1 MKKFRLIN
9 EKVITVFLCSMI
21 TLFAFSSFLS
31 NVDKEVLSN
40 MFSSVNM
47 IEEEAKEE
55 FVDSISELSK
65 ENNVTKRVIVY
76 DGMTMSELT
85 EKLNRSLKSTIAG
98 KGDIFASYS
107 LERGV
112 DPYLAV
118 SIMLLETGCNW
129 SCSSLMR
136 RCNNV
141 GGQKGSPSCD
151 GGSYKSYPSLDEGI
165 KGFIDNIA
173 DNYYA
178 YGLTTPEA
186 MNKKY
191 AASDMW
197 AIKVNTGGNSS
208 HNNVEPYTVT
218 YMYKRIKLKT

>member
-47 IEEEAKEE
+47 IEEETKEE

-98 KGDIFASYS
+98 KGDVFASYS

-136 RCNNV
+136 KCNNV

-191 AASDMW
+191 AASNMW
-197 AIKVNTGGNSS
+197 AIKVNNYISS
-208 HNNVEPYTVT
+208 V
-218 YMYKRIKLKT
+218 KAK

>member
-47 IEEEAKEE
+47 IEEETKEE

-136 RCNNV
+136 KCNNV

-191 AASDMW
+191 AASNMW
-197 AIKVNTGGNSS
+197 SIKVNNYISS
-208 HNNVEPYTVT
+208 V
-218 YMYKRIKLKT
+218 KAK

>member
-1 MKKFRLIN
+1 MISLICFAWNKWGEKRVNVFKYIN
-9 EKVITVFLCSMI
+9 EKVMTVFTCSML

-31 NVDKEVLSN
+31 NIDKESLKN
-40 MFSSVNM
+40 IFSSVNM
-47 IEEEAKEE
+47 TQEEEIIKI
-55 FVDSISELSK
+55 DSIAELKK
-65 ENNVTKRVIVY
+65 EGNVTKKVIVY
-76 DGMTMSELT
+76 DGMTLNELT

-98 KGDIFASYS
+98 KGDVFASYS

-136 RCNNV
+136 KCNNV

-151 GGSYKSYPSLDEGI
+151 GGSYRAYPSLDEGI

-191 AASDMW
+191 AESNMW
-197 AIKVNTGGNSS
+197 AIKVNNYISS
-208 HNNVEPYTVT
+208 V
-218 YMYKRIKLKT
+218 KAK

>member
-1 MKKFRLIN
+1 
-9 EKVITVFLCSMI
+9 
-21 TLFAFSSFLS
+21 
-31 NVDKEVLSN
+31 

-191 AASDMW
+191 AASNMW
-197 AIKVNTGGNSS
+197 AIKVNNYISS
-208 HNNVEPYTVT
+208 V
-218 YMYKRIKLKT
+218 KAK

>member
-1 MKKFRLIN
+1 MEKFRLIN

-47 IEEEAKEE
+47 IEEETKEE

-98 KGDIFASYS
+98 KGDVFASYS

-136 RCNNV
+136 KCNNV

-151 GGSYKSYPSLDEGI
+151 GGSYKSYSSLDEGI

-191 AASDMW
+191 AESNMW
-197 AIKVNTGGNSS
+197 AIKVNNYISS
-208 HNNVEPYTVT
+208 V
-218 YMYKRIKLKT
+218 KAK

>member
-47 IEEEAKEE
+47 IEEDTKEE

-76 DGMTMSELT
+76 DGMTMSELA

-118 SIMLLETGCNW
+118 SIMLLETGCN
-129 SCSSLMR
+129 
-136 RCNNV
+136 
-141 GGQKGSPSCD
+141 
-151 GGSYKSYPSLDEGI
+151 
-165 KGFIDNIA
+165 
-173 DNYYA
+173 
-178 YGLTTPEA
+178 
-186 MNKKY
+186 
-191 AASDMW
+191 
-197 AIKVNTGGNSS
+197 
-208 HNNVEPYTVT
+208 
-218 YMYKRIKLKT
+218 

>member
-1 MKKFRLIN
+1 MEKFRLIN

-136 RCNNV
+136 KCNNV

-197 AIKVNTGGNSS
+197 AIKVNNYISS
-208 HNNVEPYTVT
+208 V
-218 YMYKRIKLKT
+218 KAK

>member
-55 FVDSISELSK
+55 FVDSISDFSK
-65 ENNVTKRVIVY
+65 ETNVTKRVSVY
-76 DGMTMSELT
+76 DGFTRCEVT
-85 EKLNRSLKSTIAG
+85 EKLNSSHKSNIAR
-98 KGDIFASYS
+98 KGDLIASYS
-107 LERGV
+107 LDRGV

-191 AASDMW
+191 AASNMW
-197 AIKVNTGGNSS
+197 AIKVNNYISS
-208 HNNVEPYTVT
+208 V
-218 YMYKRIKLKT
+218 KAK

>member
-76 DGMTMSELT
+76 DGMTMSELA

-136 RCNNV
+136 KCNNV

-178 YGLTTPEA
+178 YGLSTPEA

-197 AIKVNTGGNSS
+197 AIKVNNYISS
-208 HNNVEPYTVT
+208 V
-218 YMYKRIKLKT
+218 KAK

>member
-47 IEEEAKEE
+47 IEEETKEE

-136 RCNNV
+136 KCNNV

-191 AASDMW
+191 AASNMW
-197 AIKVNTGGNSS
+197 AIKVNNYISS
-208 HNNVEPYTVT
+208 V
-218 YMYKRIKLKT
+218 KAK

>member
-47 IEEEAKEE
+47 IEEETKEE

-136 RCNNV
+136 KCNNV

-151 GGSYKSYPSLDEGI
+151 GGSYKSYSSLDEGI

-197 AIKVNTGGNSS
+197 AIKVNNYISS
-208 HNNVEPYTVT
+208 V
-218 YMYKRIKLKT
+218 KAK

>member
-1 MKKFRLIN
+1 MNVFKYIN
-9 EKVITVFLCSMI
+9 EKVMTVFTCSML

-31 NVDKEVLSN
+31 NIDKDSLKN
-40 MFSSVNM
+40 IFSSVNM
-47 IEEEAKEE
+47 TQEEEIIKI
-55 FVDSISELSK
+55 DSIAELKK
-65 ENNVTKRVIVY
+65 EGNVTKKVIVY
-76 DGMTMSELT
+76 DGMTLNELT

-98 KGDIFASYS
+98 KGDVFASYS

-136 RCNNV
+136 KCNNV

-151 GGSYKSYPSLDEGI
+151 GGSYRAYPSLDEGI

-191 AASDMW
+191 AESYMW
-197 AIKVNTGGNSS
+197 AIKVNNYISS
-208 HNNVEPYTVT
+208 V
-218 YMYKRIKLKT
+218 KAK

>member
-1 MKKFRLIN
+1 VKKFRLIN

-191 AASDMW
+191 AASNVW
-197 AIKVNTGGNSS
+197 AIKVNNYISS
-208 HNNVEPYTVT
+208 V
-218 YMYKRIKLKT
+218 KAK

>member
-47 IEEEAKEE
+47 IEEDTKEE

-76 DGMTMSELT
+76 DGMTMSELA

-136 RCNNV
+136 KCNNV

-191 AASDMW
+191 AASNMW
-197 AIKVNTGGNSS
+197 AIKVNNYISS
-208 HNNVEPYTVT
+208 VKAKCCTQSG
-218 YMYKRIKLKT
+218 

>member
-191 AASDMW
+191 AASNVW
-197 AIKVNTGGNSS
+197 AIKVNNYISS
-208 HNNVEPYTVT
+208 V
-218 YMYKRIKLKT
+218 KAK

>member
-47 IEEEAKEE
+47 IEEETKEE

-129 SCSSLMR
+129 SCSSLMKK
-136 RCNNV
+136 CNNV

-191 AASDMW
+191 AASNMW
-197 AIKVNTGGNSS
+197 AIKVNNYISS
-208 HNNVEPYTVT
+208 V
-218 YMYKRIKLKT
+218 KAK

>member
-1 MKKFRLIN
+1 VNVFKYIN
-9 EKVITVFLCSMI
+9 EKVMTVFTCSML

-31 NVDKEVLSN
+31 NIDKESLKN
-40 MFSSVNM
+40 IFSSVNM
-47 IEEEAKEE
+47 TQEEEIIKI
-55 FVDSISELSK
+55 DSIAELKK
-65 ENNVTKRVIVY
+65 EGNVTKKVIVY

-98 KGDIFASYS
+98 KGDVFASYS

-136 RCNNV
+136 KCNNV

-151 GGSYKSYPSLDEGI
+151 GGSYRAYPSLDEGI

-191 AASDMW
+191 AESNMW
-197 AIKVNTGGNSS
+197 AIKVNNYISS
-208 HNNVEPYTVT
+208 V
-218 YMYKRIKLKT
+218 KAK

>member
-1 MKKFRLIN
+1 MEKFRLIN

-76 DGMTMSELT
+76 DDMTMSELT

-191 AASDMW
+191 AASNMW
-197 AIKVNTGGNSS
+197 AIKVNNYISS
-208 HNNVEPYTVT
+208 V
-218 YMYKRIKLKT
+218 KAK

>member
-1 MKKFRLIN
+1 MEKFRLIN

-47 IEEEAKEE
+47 IEEETKEE

-98 KGDIFASYS
+98 KGDVFASYS

-191 AASDMW
+191 AASNMW
-197 AIKVNTGGNSS
+197 AIKVNNYISS
-208 HNNVEPYTVT
+208 V
-218 YMYKRIKLKT
+218 KAK

>member
-1 MKKFRLIN
+1 MEKFRLIN

-191 AASDMW
+191 AASNVW
-197 AIKVNTGGNSS
+197 AIKVNNYISS
-208 HNNVEPYTVT
+208 V
-218 YMYKRIKLKT
+218 KAK

>member
-1 MKKFRLIN
+1 MEKFRLIN

-129 SCSSLMR
+129 SCSLLMR

-191 AASDMW
+191 AASNVW
-197 AIKVNTGGNSS
+197 AIKVNNYISS
-208 HNNVEPYTVT
+208 V
-218 YMYKRIKLKT
+218 KAK

>member
-1 MKKFRLIN
+1 MNVFKYIN
-9 EKVITVFLCSMI
+9 EKVMTVFTCSML

-31 NVDKEVLSN
+31 NIDKESLKN
-40 MFSSVNM
+40 IFSSVNM
-47 IEEEAKEE
+47 AEEEEIIKI
-55 FVDSISELSK
+55 DSIAELKK
-65 ENNVTKRVIVY
+65 EGNVTEKVIVY
-76 DGMTMSELT
+76 DGMTLNELT

-98 KGDIFASYS
+98 KGDVFASYS

-136 RCNNV
+136 KCNNV

-151 GGSYKSYPSLDEGI
+151 GGSYRAYPSLDEGI

-191 AASDMW
+191 AESNMW
-197 AIKVNTGGNSS
+197 AIKVNNYISS
-208 HNNVEPYTVT
+208 V
-218 YMYKRIKLKT
+218 KAK

>member
-1 MKKFRLIN
+1 MEKFRLIN

-186 MNKKY
+186 MNRKY
-191 AASDMW
+191 AESTAW
-197 AIKVNTGGNSS
+197 ATKVRN
-208 HNNVEPYTVT
+208 
-218 YMYKRIKLKT
+218 YMSQVQAK

>member
-1 MKKFRLIN
+1 
-9 EKVITVFLCSMI
+9 
-21 TLFAFSSFLS
+21 
-31 NVDKEVLSN
+31 

-98 KGDIFASYS
+98 KGDVFASYS

-136 RCNNV
+136 KCNNV

-191 AASDMW
+191 AASNVW
-197 AIKVNTGGNSS
+197 AIKVNNYISS
-208 HNNVEPYTVT
+208 V
-218 YMYKRIKLKT
+218 KAK

>member
-1 MKKFRLIN
+1 MEKFRLIN

-65 ENNVTKRVIVY
+65 EKNVTKRVIVY

-197 AIKVNTGGNSS
+197 AIKVNNYISS
-208 HNNVEPYTVT
+208 V
-218 YMYKRIKLKT
+218 KAK

>member
-1 MKKFRLIN
+1 MEKFRLIN

-47 IEEEAKEE
+47 IEEETKEE

-98 KGDIFASYS
+98 KGDVFASYS

-136 RCNNV
+136 KCNNV

-191 AASDMW
+191 AASNMW
-197 AIKVNTGGNSS
+197 AIKVNNYISS
-208 HNNVEPYTVT
+208 V
-218 YMYKRIKLKT
+218 KAK

>member
-9 EKVITVFLCSMI
+9 EKVMTVFLCSMI

-31 NVDKEVLSN
+31 NVDKEVLGN
-40 MFSSVNM
+40 IFSSVGM

-55 FVDSISELSK
+55 FVDTISELSK

-191 AASDMW
+191 AASNMW
-197 AIKVNTGGNSS
+197 AIKVNNYISS
-208 HNNVEPYTVT
+208 V
-218 YMYKRIKLKT
+218 KAK

>member
-1 MKKFRLIN
+1 
-9 EKVITVFLCSMI
+9 
-21 TLFAFSSFLS
+21 
-31 NVDKEVLSN
+31 
-40 MFSSVNM
+40 M

-191 AASDMW
+191 AASNMW
-197 AIKVNTGGNSS
+197 AIKVNNYISS
-208 HNNVEPYTVT
+208 V
-218 YMYKRIKLKT
+218 KAK

>member
-9 EKVITVFLCSMI
+9 EKVMTVFLCSMV

-31 NVDKEVLSN
+31 NVDKQALSN
-40 MFSSVNM
+40 IFSSVNM
-47 IEEEAKEE
+47 IEKEE
-55 FVDSISELSK
+55 EKIDEILELGK

-129 SCSSLMR
+129 TCSSLMR
-136 RCNNV
+136 KCNNV

-151 GGSYKSYPSLDEGI
+151 GGSYRSYPSLDEGI

-178 YGLTTPEA
+178 YGLTTPET

-191 AASDMW
+191 AESNTW
-197 AIKVNTGGNSS
+197 AIKVNNYISS
-208 HNNVEPYTVT
+208 V
-218 YMYKRIKLKT
+218 KSK

>member
-1 MKKFRLIN
+1 MNVFKYIN
-9 EKVITVFLCSMI
+9 EKIMTVFTCSML

-31 NVDKEVLSN
+31 NIDKDSLKN
-40 MFSSVNM
+40 IFSSVNM
-47 IEEEAKEE
+47 TQEEEIIKI
-55 FVDSISELSK
+55 DSIAELKK
-65 ENNVTKRVIVY
+65 EGNVTKKVIVY
-76 DGMTMSELT
+76 DGMTLNELT

-98 KGDIFASYS
+98 KGDVFASYS

-136 RCNNV
+136 KCNNV

-151 GGSYKSYPSLDEGI
+151 GGSYRAYPSLDEGI

-191 AASDMW
+191 AESNMW
-197 AIKVNTGGNSS
+197 AIKVNNYISS
-208 HNNVEPYTVT
+208 V
-218 YMYKRIKLKT
+218 KAK

>member
-1 MKKFRLIN
+1 VNVFKYIN
-9 EKVITVFLCSMI
+9 EKVMTVFTCSML

-31 NVDKEVLSN
+31 NIDKESLKN
-40 MFSSVNM
+40 IFSSVNM
-47 IEEEAKEE
+47 AEEEEIIKI
-55 FVDSISELSK
+55 DSIAELKK
-65 ENNVTKRVIVY
+65 EGNVTKKVIVY
-76 DGMTMSELT
+76 DGMTLNELT

-98 KGDIFASYS
+98 KGDVFASYS

-136 RCNNV
+136 KCNNV

-151 GGSYKSYPSLDEGI
+151 GGSYRAYPSLDEGI

-191 AASDMW
+191 AESNMW
-197 AIKVNTGGNSS
+197 AIKVNNYISS
-208 HNNVEPYTVT
+208 V
-218 YMYKRIKLKT
+218 KAK

>member
-1 MKKFRLIN
+1 MNVFKYIN
-9 EKVITVFLCSMI
+9 EKVMTVFTCSML

-31 NVDKEVLSN
+31 NIDKESLKN
-40 MFSSVNM
+40 IFSSVNM
-47 IEEEAKEE
+47 TQEEEIIKI
-55 FVDSISELSK
+55 DSIAELKK
-65 ENNVTKRVIVY
+65 EGNVTKKVIVY
-76 DGMTMSELT
+76 DGMTMSELA

-98 KGDIFASYS
+98 KGDVFASYS

-136 RCNNV
+136 KCNNV

-178 YGLTTPEA
+178 YGLTTQES

-191 AASDMW
+191 AESNMW
-197 AIKVNTGGNSS
+197 AIKVNNYISS
-208 HNNVEPYTVT
+208 V
-218 YMYKRIKLKT
+218 KAK

>member
-1 MKKFRLIN
+1 M
-9 EKVITVFLCSMI
+9 FLCSMI

-191 AASDMW
+191 AASNVW
-197 AIKVNTGGNSS
+197 AIKVNNYISS
-208 HNNVEPYTVT
+208 V
-218 YMYKRIKLKT
+218 KAK

>member
-1 MKKFRLIN
+1 MEKFRLIN

-178 YGLTTPEA
+178 YGLTTPES

-191 AASDMW
+191 AASNMW
-197 AIKVNTGGNSS
+197 AIKVNNYISS
-208 HNNVEPYTVT
+208 V
-218 YMYKRIKLKT
+218 KAK

>member
-1 MKKFRLIN
+1 VKKFRLIN

-197 AIKVNTGGNSS
+197 AIKVNNYISS
-208 HNNVEPYTVT
+208 V
-218 YMYKRIKLKT
+218 KAK

>member
-47 IEEEAKEE
+47 IEEVTKEE

-76 DGMTMSELT
+76 DGMTMSELA

-98 KGDIFASYS
+98 KGYIFASYS

-136 RCNNV
+136 KCNNV

-151 GGSYKSYPSLDEGI
+151 GGSYKSYPSLD
-165 KGFIDNIA
+165 DN
-173 DNYYA
+173 
-178 YGLTTPEA
+178 
-186 MNKKY
+186 
-191 AASDMW
+191 
-197 AIKVNTGGNSS
+197 
-208 HNNVEPYTVT
+208 
-218 YMYKRIKLKT
+218 

>member
-47 IEEEAKEE
+47 IEEETKEE

-76 DGMTMSELT
+76 DGMTMNELA

-136 RCNNV
+136 KCNNV

-191 AASDMW
+191 AASNMW
-197 AIKVNTGGNSS
+197 AIKVNNYISS
-208 HNNVEPYTVT
+208 V
-218 YMYKRIKLKT
+218 KAK

>member
-1 MKKFRLIN
+1 VKKFRLIN

-136 RCNNV
+136 KCNNV

-197 AIKVNTGGNSS
+197 AIKVNNYISS
-208 HNNVEPYTVT
+208 V
-218 YMYKRIKLKT
+218 KAK